1 MSAKLKPST
10 KVYEKNSRGKMTNK
24 WRIQH
29 HNPLGVKTNELIS
42 MYNDKNF
49 RKKKHLILIE
59 LKKRGVTL

>member
-29 HNPLGVKTNELIS
+29 HNPNELIS